1 MDIETLINACYS
13 LVNERQEVKKN
24 LTNNDELITWQRN
37 TLHFYRVHL
46 EPYVFN
52 YLNYTYGKKLDDF
65 WKTHQFPKKS
75 KYAFVIVERRIHPNW
90 WFVLRNI
97 AWAAPHFSLYIF
109 CSDVNYEFIKS
120 ILGDKATNVH
130 LFQWFKGINLVEEGF
145 KEYSLTFLMPQF
157 YKQIDADYFI
167 NFQMDSYFL
176 QKIPDWIFTGTYYGS
191 PWAWDPKRAGNG
203 GLAIRNTTLLQQ
215 LCTKELNNI
224 FQNGG
229 EDTFISDALIKHNF
243 DYPSFDFRVKV
254 FQESFPTEHIP
265 IGTHQFWTY
274 ITNYNISDRNIFT
287 KNIKK
292 MVTLIDL

>member
-1 MDIETLINACYS
+1 MDIDTIVNACSS
-13 LVNERQEVKKN
+13 LFNQRHEIKKT
-24 LTNNDELITWQRN
+24 LKNNDEQNTWQKE
-37 TLHFYRVHL
+37 TLHFYRVQL
-46 EPYVFN
+46 EPYIFN

-97 AWAAPHFSLYIF
+97 AWAAPHLSLYIF
-109 CSDVNYEFIKS
+109 CSDINYEFIKS
-120 ILGDKATNVH
+120 ILGDKATNVNI
-130 LFQWFKGINLVEEGF
+130 QIWFKGINSVEEGF

-157 YKQIDADYFI
+157 YKLIDAEYFI

-176 QKIPDWIFTGTYYGS
+176 QKIPDWIFQGTYYGS
-191 PWAWDPKRAGNG
+191 PWCWSAHRAGNG
-203 GLAIRNTTLLQQ
+203 GLAVRNTKLLTE

-224 FQNGG
+224 FDNGG

-243 DYPSFDFRVKV
+243 KYPEFDFRIKV
-254 FQESFPTEHIP
+254 FQENFPTEYIP

-274 ITNYNISDRNIFT
+274 ISNYNLSDRDIFT

-292 MVTLIDL
+292 LLTLIDL